1 MAQGRH
7 RLLER
12 GEVSTSWT
20 CLRDGVREIDHLV
33 GRLGVWDSHMGSLSW
48 HVGSGQQADRG
59 TAAPVTRATA
69 CRPMQVSGLLGG
81 PLDGVLGVLDLGVDV
96 VI

>member
-1 MAQGRH
+1 
-7 RLLER
+7 
-12 GEVSTSWT
+12 
-20 CLRDGVREIDHLV
+20 
-33 GRLGVWDSHMGSLSW
+33 MGSLSW